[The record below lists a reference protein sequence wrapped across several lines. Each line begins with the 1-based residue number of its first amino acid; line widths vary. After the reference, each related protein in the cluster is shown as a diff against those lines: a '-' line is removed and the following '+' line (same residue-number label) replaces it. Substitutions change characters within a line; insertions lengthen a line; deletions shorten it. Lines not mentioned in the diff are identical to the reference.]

1 VVLEDTK
8 VEPIIVKNPTSM
20 QEMNERKLRRI
31 IRGMLLSEGVR
42 NTRQGAEAI
51 LDRMIDGSEF
61 DDAIREV
68 FPKYDD
74 YAPHESARQFYD
86 RAADQVFTAW
96 ESRVG
101 KVKTGSQEHTELDV
115 IINDIPAYQHRKQ

>member
-1 VVLEDTK
+1 MKITRRQ
-8 VEPIIVKNPTSM
+8 I
-20 QEMNERKLRRI
+20 RRI
-31 IRGMLLSEGVR
+31 IRGTLLSEGVR

-96 ESRVG
+96 ENRIS
-101 KVKTGSQEHTELDV
+101 KAKMGSQEHADLDT
-115 IINDIPAYQHRKQ
+115 IISDIPAYQHRR